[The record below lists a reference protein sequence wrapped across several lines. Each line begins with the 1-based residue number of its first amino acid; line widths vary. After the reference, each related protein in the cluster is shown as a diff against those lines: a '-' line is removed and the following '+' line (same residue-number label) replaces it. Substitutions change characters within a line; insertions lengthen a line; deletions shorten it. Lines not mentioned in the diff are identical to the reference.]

1 MIVEKAK
8 QMYFIQFYTLN
19 EGMLKNAFAFTEKQA
34 RNIIDETF
42 ANWPKDNP
50 ALYATTKLKTYEK

>member
-1 MIVEKAK
+1 
-8 QMYFIQFYTLN
+8 
-19 EGMLKNAFAFTEKQA
+19 MLKTAFAFTEKQA